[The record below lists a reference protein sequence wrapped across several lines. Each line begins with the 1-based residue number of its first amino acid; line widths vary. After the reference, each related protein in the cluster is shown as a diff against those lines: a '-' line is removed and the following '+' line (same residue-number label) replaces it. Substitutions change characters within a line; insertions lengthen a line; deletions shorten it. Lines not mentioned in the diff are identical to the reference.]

1 MKDIV
6 MYVLFFLRKR
16 REILDF
22 IKSIKGDPAKE
33 GNDAKT
39 LKRYKM
45 VMTAFRCLEML
56 TYMAFIGH
64 FVYIMI
70 SLCAASNNLWY
81 SDKLGYIFALM
92 ARGAIGAFPVLVQIF
107 LVYCLFS
114 TIYMGAE
121 YMRGNAIAYEKP
133 IISEKERAGL
143 KKDCVV
149 CLISMC
155 FALGSYLMLVGINK
169 GMLEQMSGAKNPLMA
184 MLFLGF
190 LIAGIFTIDM
200 MHCLATGKKNG

>member
-22 IKSIKGDPAKE
+22 IKGDSVKE
-33 GNDAKT
+33 GTDAGK
-39 LKRYKM
+39 LKRYKL
-45 VMTAFRCLEML
+45 VMTALRCLEIL
-56 TYMAFIGH
+56 TYIAFIGG
-64 FVYIMI
+64 FVYTMI
-70 SLCAASNNLWY
+70 SLYAASNNLWH
-81 SDKLGYIFALM
+81 SDKLGYLFALM
-92 ARGAIGAFPVLVQIF
+92 ARGAIGALPVLVQIF

-121 YMRGNAIAYEKP
+121 YMRGNVIAYEKP

-143 KKDCVV
+143 KRDCVV

-155 FALGSYLMLVGINK
+155 FALGIYLILAGIEK
-169 GMLEQMSGAKNPLMA
+169 GMLGQLSGAQNPLMA

-190 LIAGIFTIDM
+190 LIAGIFMVDI
-200 MHCLATGKKNG
+200 MHCLAVGKKNG

>member
-16 REILDF
+16 REILD
-22 IKSIKGDPAKE
+22 SLKGGPVKE
-33 GNDAKT
+33 GDDAKT

-56 TYMAFIGH
+56 TYMAFIGN
-64 FVYIMI
+64 FVYTMI
-70 SLCAASNNLWY
+70 SLYVASNNLWY

-92 ARGAIGAFPVLVQIF
+92 ARGAIGALPVLVQIF

-121 YMRGNAIAYEKP
+121 YMRGNVIAYEKP
-133 IISEKERAGL
+133 IISQKERIGL
-143 KKDCVV
+143 KRDCVV

-155 FALGSYLMLVGINK
+155 FALGSYLMLVGINE
-169 GMLEQMSGAKNPLMA
+169 GMLEQLSGAKNPLMA

-190 LIAGIFTIDM
+190 LIAGIFMVDM
-200 MHCLATGKKNG
+200 MHCLAAGKKNG

>member
-1 MKDIV
+1 

-56 TYMAFIGH
+56 TYMAFIGN
-64 FVYIMI
+64 FVYTMI
-70 SLCAASNNLWY
+70 SLYAASNNLWY
-81 SDKLGYIFALM
+81 SDKLGYLFALM
-92 ARGAIGAFPVLVQIF
+92 ARGAMGAFPVLVQIF
-107 LVYCLFS
+107 LVYCMFS
-114 TIYMGAE
+114 AIYMAAE
-121 YMRGNAIAYEKP
+121 YGRGNKIVYEKP
-133 IISEKERAGL
+133 LISKKERTGL
-143 KKDCVV
+143 KRDCVV

-155 FALGSYLMLVGINK
+155 FALGIYLILAGIEK
-169 GMLEQMSGAKNPLMA
+169 GMLGQLSGAQNPLMA

>member
-1 MKDIV
+1 

-16 REILDF
+16 REILD
-22 IKSIKGDPAKE
+22 SLKGDPVKE
-33 GNDAKT
+33 GNDAGK
-39 LKRYKM
+39 LKRYKL

-56 TYMAFIGH
+56 TYMAFIGN
-64 FVYIMI
+64 FVYTMI
-70 SLCAASNNLWY
+70 SLYAASNNLWY

-92 ARGAIGAFPVLVQIF
+92 ARGAIGALPVLVQIF

-169 GMLEQMSGAKNPLMA
+169 GMLEQLSGAKNSLMA

-190 LIAGIFTIDM
+190 LIAGIFMVDM

>member
-16 REILDF
+16 REILD
-22 IKSIKGDPAKE
+22 SLKGDPVKE
-33 GNDAKT
+33 GNDAGK
-39 LKRYKM
+39 LKRYKL

-56 TYMAFIGH
+56 TYMAFIGN
-64 FVYIMI
+64 FVYTMI
-70 SLCAASNNLWY
+70 SLYAASNNLWY

-92 ARGAIGAFPVLVQIF
+92 ARGAIGALPVLVQIF

-169 GMLEQMSGAKNPLMA
+169 GMLEQLSGAKNSLMA

-190 LIAGIFTIDM
+190 LIAGIFMVDM

>member
-1 MKDIV
+1 

-56 TYMAFIGH
+56 TYIAFIGN
-64 FVYIMI
+64 FVYTMI
-70 SLCAASNNLWY
+70 SLYAASNNLWY

-92 ARGAIGAFPVLVQIF
+92 ARGAIEAFPVLVQIF
-107 LVYCLFS
+107 LVYCMFS
-114 TIYMGAE
+114 AIYMAAE
-121 YMRGNAIAYEKP
+121 YGRGNKIVYEKP
-133 IISEKERAGL
+133 LISKKERTGL
-143 KKDCVV
+143 KRDCVV

-155 FALGSYLMLVGINK
+155 FALGIYLILAGIEK
-169 GMLEQMSGAKNPLMA
+169 GMLGQLSGAQNPLMA

-190 LIAGIFTIDM
+190 LIAGIFTFDI
-200 MHCLATGKKNG
+200 MHCLAVGKKNG